1 MLHFSHRFIQVLPIW
16 VVVGR
21 VLQDLSEQQRV
32 FHQPAAR
39 DVQEVPQVQLPAKR
53 GLEAALQK
61 VLNPPILLLLVQQ
74 VLGFHLVTA
83 VRSVG
88 GETRQLQVHRNDCLG
103 LYFVA
108 LFLKVNWLKLD
119 FLENTLATIQ
129 PT

>member
-88 GETRQLQVHRNDCLG
+88 GETRQLQVHRNRHL
-103 LYFVA
+103 LTTER
-108 LFLKVNWLKLD
+108 L
-119 FLENTLATIQ
+119 
-129 PT
+129 